1 MDNFVKN
8 DLLPKMKKV
17 FPGSSITKE
26 IIGEVIGF
34 KKEEKSN
41 ACDLVCNLTG
51 DNSRDVVSFGTE
63 AGLFQKIGISTV
75 VCGPGSIE
83 QAHKPNEYVAF
94 DQLKL
99 CLKMFNGIKEQLKN

>member
-1 MDNFVKN
+1 MDKFVKN

-63 AGLFQKIGISTV
+63 AGLFQEIGISTV

-83 QAHKPNEYVAF
+83 QAHKPNEYVTF